1 MDYRKSRRRLIS
13 LAVAALTLSMGL
25 ASVKTAQAAD
35 EALVSAAESEGELA
49 VYGDP
54 FVVPLLLKNFS
65 AKYPKIRVTSAT
77 GDGWQIY
84 NRFVSEN
91 NSGRPLMDVMY
102 QAEDTVITAQQAGF
116 LADFKTID
124 GANLSKLAT
133 PVGGSYVRGNGNLIL
148 FAFNREALGAVA
160 KPADWT
166 DFVNPPAE
174 WEGLIATTNPA
185 SSSATFAAIASIY
198 QKFGAEKGGEI
209 LRGLRKTKAEL
220 NPSMGVMATKL
231 QTGERPLDFFNI
243 TTAVSGVLAKGA
255 PVDLVVPASGAVA
268 QFNAIGVNKNA
279 PHPNAARLL
288 AEFAL
293 SQDMQAAFAEAG
305 VYPMRV
311 GIASPK
317 GLPDITS
324 TKLIELDLPAAL
336 KQRDAIL
343 DWWSENTGFKYR

>member
-1 MDYRKSRRRLIS
+1 MDTINSRRRLMA
-13 LAVAALTLSMGL
+13 LAAAALTLSILL
-25 ASVKTAQAAD
+25 ASVRTAVAAD
-35 EALVSAAESEGELA
+35 DALITAAETEAELA

-54 FVVPLLLKNFS
+54 FVVPLLLKKFS
-65 AKYPKIRVTSAT
+65 VKYPKVRVTSAT

-116 LADFKTID
+116 LAEFKTTES
-124 GANLSKLAT
+124 ANLSKLAM
-133 PVGGSYVRGNGNLIL
+133 PDGRSYVRGNGNLIL
-148 FAFNREALGAVA
+148 FAFNRDALGTVA
-160 KPADWT
+160 KPADWI
-166 DFVNPPAE
+166 DFANPPAE

-198 QKFGAEKGGEI
+198 QTFGPEKGGEI
-209 LRGLRKTKAEL
+209 LRGLRKAKAEL

-268 QFNAIGVNKNA
+268 QFNAIGINKNA

-293 SQDMQAAFAEAG
+293 SQEMQTAFAEAG
-305 VYPMRV
+305 VYPMRA
-311 GIASPK
+311 GITSPK
-317 GLPDITS
+317 GLPDLSS
-324 TKLIELDLPAAL
+324 TKLMDLDLAARL
-336 KQRDAIL
+336 KEREAIL
-343 DWWSENTGFKYR
+343 NWWSENTGFKYR